1 MFFFVFGNWVRV
13 FFEFIKV
20 FWGGV
25 NYLNLFIIFVV
36 RWGKVVFY
44 DLFLLIKFYVVVDN
58 NIYFKILRW
67 EV

>member
-1 MFFFVFGNWVRV
+1 MFFFVFCNWVRV